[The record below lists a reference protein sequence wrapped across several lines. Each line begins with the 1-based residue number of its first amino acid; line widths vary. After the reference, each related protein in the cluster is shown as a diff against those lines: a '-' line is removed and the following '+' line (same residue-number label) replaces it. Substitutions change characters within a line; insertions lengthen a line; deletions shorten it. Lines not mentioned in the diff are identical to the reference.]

1 MNRRVRPALV
11 ATVVALMLGGCTS
24 AVDARVDAR
33 GDQVDA
39 FAPYSKTE
47 SQERIRETE
56 RAVIAL
62 LPEHETLDV
71 TQATDDNSLTCADG
85 GVTWTG
91 LATATTAGPPD
102 MRALLQA
109 VRHHWGSEPGYEVED
124 DETTDGAPMITL
136 SGPYGEKY
144 FIESWESTLD
154 VLSFGPC
161 VRR

>member
-1 MNRRVRPALV
+1 MSRRSLRALV
-11 ATVVALMLGGCTS
+11 AVVVVLTSGGCTS

-39 FAPYSKTE
+39 FAPCSKTE

-62 LPEHETLDV
+62 LPQHETLDV
-71 TQATDDNSLTCADG
+71 TQAMDDNSLTCADG

-91 LATATTAGPPD
+91 RATATTASPPD
-102 MRALLQA
+102 MRAMLKA
-109 VRHHWGSEPGYEVED
+109 VRDRWGSEPGFEVED
-124 DETTDGAPMITL
+124 DETTDGAPSITL
-136 SGPYGEKY
+136 SGPYGERY
-144 FIESWESTLD
+144 FIEPWESTLD
-154 VLSFGPC
+154 VFSFGPC